1 MWPASATG
9 RLQRVEHIIE
19 TPCGARVAV
28 GPVSRPDPI
37 VKRHIPPPIRCA
49 SPCGYRGGIESAP
62 DRAAGVPELQVL
74 VTSGVCGMLRR
85 MADIA
90 RLQQPRLAD
99 QFRQQDRV

>member
-1 MWPASATG
+1 
-9 RLQRVEHIIE
+9 
-19 TPCGARVAV
+19 
-28 GPVSRPDPI
+28 
-37 VKRHIPPPIRCA
+37 
-49 SPCGYRGGIESAP
+49 
-62 DRAAGVPELQVL
+62 VL